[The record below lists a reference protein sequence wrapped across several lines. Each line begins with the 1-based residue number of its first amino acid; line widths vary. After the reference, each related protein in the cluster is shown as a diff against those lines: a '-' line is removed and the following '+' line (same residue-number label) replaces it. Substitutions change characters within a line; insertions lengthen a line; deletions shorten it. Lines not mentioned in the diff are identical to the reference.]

1 MKKNLI
7 IILAIFIIPVV
18 LYAVLSESQTV
29 SAAKTI
35 AGQPKVIKFSSK
47 LCMDCKKLKKEFEI
61 VTPKYRDKISIIEY
75 DVQEN
80 TPQVQSAITEY
91 NISLVP
97 TVIYIN
103 KHNQEVR
110 RTEGYVNKS
119 NLEKYFDELLK

>member
-1 MKKNLI
+1 
-7 IILAIFIIPVV
+7 
-18 LYAVLSESQTV
+18 
-29 SAAKTI
+29 
-35 AGQPKVIKFSSK
+35 
-47 LCMDCKKLKKEFEI
+47 MDCKKLKKEFEI